1 MQQLFY
7 MTADGRLKDLRS
19 STEYEANAWPGRIVA
34 ICPRQLDE
42 TVDEFRYLAIVELL
56 AIPVVVPAQTDI
68 LTARTRP
75 TTPANRA
82 VAVFRREAPLSV
94 QRTPRLWFQCSHA

>member
-7 MTADGRLKDLRS
+7 MTNDGRLKDPRS

-34 ICPRQLDE
+34 VCQRQPDE

-56 AIPVVVPAQTDI
+56 ALPTARAQTNGHRSRRK
-68 LTARTRP
+68 RTRQP
-75 TTPANRA
+75 RPLIDQLPPPSEQ
-82 VAVFRREAPLSV
+82 RR
-94 QRTPRLWFQCSHA
+94 